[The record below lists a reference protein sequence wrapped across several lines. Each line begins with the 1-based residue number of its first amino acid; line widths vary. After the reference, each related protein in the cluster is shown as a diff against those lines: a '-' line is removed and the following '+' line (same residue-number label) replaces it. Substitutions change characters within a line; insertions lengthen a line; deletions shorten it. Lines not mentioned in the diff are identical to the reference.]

1 MKKLISIALLIA
13 TVCLLASC
21 STNIADN
28 ETDAE
33 TTIPVTSPEGFEDV
47 TAPAPEGTTAPD
59 TEDGDETTATEETE
73 PETEDETTAADK
85 ISTPDEAVA
94 AARAY
99 KGEIDEVTGF
109 IYGYSYE
116 GMMTEGDIEYF
127 KIRVAWYNEE
137 AGKYSKC
144 GYILVAP
151 DGSCLEY
158 DW

>member
-73 PETEDETTAADK
+73 PETEDETTAVDK

-94 AARAY
+94 AAKEWLGEVDNETGY
-99 KGEIDEVTGF
+99 K
-109 IYGYSYE
+109 YAYSYDGTLE
-116 GMMTEGDIEYF
+116 DGQTTYF
-127 KIRVAWYNEE
+127 KVRVSWFIEE
-137 AGKYSKC
+137 QGRSSLCGYLLVSPEGEVSKYS
-144 GYILVAP
+144 
-151 DGSCLEY
+151 
-158 DW
+158 W